1 MVVIRIKK
9 DKLEIILF
17 ALLLIVFFGFV
28 YRDFNPKSFDMCDVD
43 PFVSSPEEWLNHFLS
58 SWGYDQGGGTGA
70 PLSVGPLALIH
81 GFLTLLFD
89 GPGLAQKVYW
99 YSILP
104 LSCISMYIF
113 LRKIVSSTYARF
125 LGSFVY
131 AVNPFTIHQFLR
143 GGVMI
148 TPFIF
153 LPLVLLF
160 LSNILEKKGGMTGN
174 AFRLIFCV
182 GLSTIFHAQSI
193 VFFLPF
199 MIILPLVFM
208 MAKKDRRHVFRILLL
223 LLAAA
228 GFCFVTLLPTNMF
241 YAFMHIFGFEV
252 GERAVEVGIIRAWGG
267 FSDPEELIAGLRG
280 SFLRPSSPPNLV
292 AFSVVAALLSFS
304 AFFVRDKRRGK
315 YVTSFLLVGILFIGF
330 WGLSVMEFTYPLFFL
345 FPPLKVLG
353 SPQKLWGSLV
363 PTYPLVLALLFD
375 EAEETR
381 IFHKIFQK
389 ISPKQENGWKL
400 HRRHIFL
407 MFLTSLILIP
417 NFTYH
422 LVPWDENPWE
432 IFTAQEYFSE
442 AELPSVYRQV
452 YEWLEAHTDSEK
464 EFFRILWLSSGVKLR
479 DLRVFY
485 PSTPA
490 FHSPS
495 NLSRFILT
503 PFLEGRTREFGWML
517 ALINVKYVVVN
528 MLTTYEPTKPSIS
541 EYGGYLYASGD
552 PEEFVKL
559 LGIQEDLKIV
569 ANSTDFVIYENLDFT
584 PHISV
589 YDDFVLIPTFATA
602 KALSPI
608 YSMIPNAGFEDGNSY
623 GWGRYLNETWRQS
636 IWKVDNTT
644 SRSGRYSFMGTA
656 TDIGG
661 PARLYM
667 PVEED
672 ITYYISAWMKI
683 ENADGAHFKVYFLD
697 ENGDVV
703 GDAYAEWEGH
713 VASRGT
719 RDWFSVS
726 ITETTPPGTREA
738 EVWLCKGPSLDK
750 ENLGITWFDD
760 IVFAPTDFYSLLT
773 AIEWSENPEMALFY
787 VCDLLSEISN
797 FDLNTDLILS
807 PLSNDTMKRF
817 WDISKVAV
825 YGGGI
830 EPREETEYIH
840 EQMLL
845 FVFESEVYLSPVSGN
860 WSRMEAPTLSNRMAL
875 NLTGSG
881 RAKLEFFAPRD
892 GYYRTIINMA
902 VDGEVSVQID
912 NSVSVISGTDGKFE
926 WYEASPSYLEQD
938 SRTVTIDFRGNF
950 MTIDRILV
958 TSSKEENLSIQD
970 MFDENQSLE
979 TEVIRI
985 SRTKY
990 RIGIKSEKPVY
1001 IALSQSYH
1009 EEWKASLENGTEL
1022 EHFPFLPYDWANGF
1036 YLAKN
1041 GEHIIE
1047 IKFAEQ
1053 ELRTMRLLLFSGTW
1067 SFVIVGIL
1075 YTSNFIRSILRRAF
1089 RRAKKAIEE
1098 RKFR

>member
-1 MVVIRIKK
+1 
-9 DKLEIILF
+9 
-17 ALLLIVFFGFV
+17 
-28 YRDFNPKSFDMCDVD
+28 
-43 PFVSSPEEWLNHFLS
+43 
-58 SWGYDQGGGTGA
+58 
-70 PLSVGPLALIH
+70 
-81 GFLTLLFD
+81 
-89 GPGLAQKVYW
+89 
-99 YSILP
+99 
-104 LSCISMYIF
+104 MYVF

-143 GGVMI
+143 GGIMI

-160 LSNILEKKGGMTGN
+160 LSNILEKKGGMAGN

-267 FSDPEELIAGLRG
+267 LSDPEEVIAGLRG

-292 AFSVVAALLSFS
+292 AFSVVAALLSFF
-304 AFFVRDKRRGK
+304 AFFVRNKRRGK

-345 FPPLKVLG
+345 FPPLKVLA

-363 PTYPLVLALLFD
+363 PTYPLVLALLID

-389 ISPKQENGWKL
+389 ISPEHEDGWRL
-400 HRRHIFL
+400 SRRHIFL

-464 EFFRILWLSSGVKLR
+464 EFFRILWLSSEVTLR

-485 PSTPA
+485 TSTPA

-495 NLSRFILT
+495 NLSSFILT
-503 PFLEGRTREFGWML
+503 PLLEGRTREFGQML

-541 EYGGYLYASGD
+541 EHGGYIYASGD
-552 PEEFVKL
+552 PEEFVRL
-559 LGIQEDLKIV
+559 LEIQEDLKMV

-589 YDDFVLIPTFATA
+589 YDDFVLIPTFVAA
-602 KALSPI
+602 KAVTESI
-608 YSMIPNAGFEDGNSY
+608 YSLIPNAGFEDGNSY

-644 SRSGRYSFMGTA
+644 SHSGRYSFMGTA

-661 PARLYM
+661 PARLYI
-667 PVEED
+667 PVEENV
-672 ITYYISAWMKI
+672 TYYISAWMKI
-683 ENADGAHFKVYFLD
+683 ENADGSHFKVYFLN
-697 ENGDVV
+697 ENGDMV
-703 GDAYAEWEGH
+703 GDAYATWGGGRVSSSGTMDWWR
-713 VASRGT
+713 VA
-719 RDWFSVS
+719 

-750 ENLGITWFDD
+750 ENPGITWFDD
-760 IVFAPTDFYSLLT
+760 LVFMPADLVASFS
-773 AIEWSENPEMALFY
+773 AVDWSENPERALSY
-787 VCDLLSEISN
+787 VRDLLSEISN
-797 FDLNTDLILS
+797 FDSNNDLVLS
-807 PLSNDTMKRF
+807 PLSNTTMKRF
-817 WDISKVAV
+817 WNTSKVAV
-825 YGGGI
+825 YNGGI
-830 EPREETEYIH
+830 ELGEETECIH
-840 EQMLL
+840 ESMLL
-845 FVFESEVYLSPVSGN
+845 FIFESESYLSPVSGN
-860 WSRMEAPTLSNRMAL
+860 FSMLEAPTLSNHMAL
-875 NLTGSG
+875 SLTGPG

-892 GYYRTIINMA
+892 GYYMTMINMVA
-902 VDGEVSVQID
+902 DGEVSIQID
-912 NSVSVISGTDGKFE
+912 NSTSVISGTNGKFE
-926 WYEASPSYLEQD
+926 WYETSPAYLEHGSHTITID
-938 SRTVTIDFRGNF
+938 SRGGSVS
-950 MTIDRILV
+950 IDRILV
-958 TSSKEENLSIQD
+958 TSSKEQNQRIQD

-979 TEVIRI
+979 TEAIRI

-990 RIGIKSEKPVY
+990 KVRIKSEKPIYV
-1001 IALSQSYH
+1001 ALGQSYH
-1009 EEWKASLENGTEL
+1009 NEWKASSENGTEL

-1036 YLAKN
+1036 YLDKN

-1053 ELRTMRLLLFSGTW
+1053 ELRTMRLFLFSGTW
-1067 SFVIVGIL
+1067 SFVILGML

-1089 RRAKKAIEE
+1089 RHAKKAIEE